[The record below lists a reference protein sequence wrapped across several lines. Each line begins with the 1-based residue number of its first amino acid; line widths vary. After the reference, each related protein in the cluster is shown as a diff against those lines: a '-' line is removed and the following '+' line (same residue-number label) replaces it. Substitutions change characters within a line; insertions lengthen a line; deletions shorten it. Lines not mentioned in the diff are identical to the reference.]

1 MLSALMS
8 LRTWPIDI
16 EAALDEAI
24 RHNVM
29 IYVIMRS
36 CARNVEVKTVLN
48 QTWPIEAEEDFDEA
62 NWKFS
67 HGKKS
72 NQKHV

>member
-1 MLSALMS
+1 MKPYVIMLSC
-8 LRTWPIDI
+8 
-16 EAALDEAI
+16 
-24 RHNVM
+24 HN
-29 IYVIMRS
+29 IYVTMRS

>member
-1 MLSALMS
+1 
-8 LRTWPIDI
+8 
-16 EAALDEAI
+16 
-24 RHNVM
+24 
-29 IYVIMRS
+29 MRS
-36 CARNVEVKTVLN
+36 CARNIEVKTVLN

-67 HGKKS
+67 QS

>member
-1 MLSALMS
+1 
-8 LRTWPIDI
+8 
-16 EAALDEAI
+16 
-24 RHNVM
+24 
-29 IYVIMRS
+29 MRS